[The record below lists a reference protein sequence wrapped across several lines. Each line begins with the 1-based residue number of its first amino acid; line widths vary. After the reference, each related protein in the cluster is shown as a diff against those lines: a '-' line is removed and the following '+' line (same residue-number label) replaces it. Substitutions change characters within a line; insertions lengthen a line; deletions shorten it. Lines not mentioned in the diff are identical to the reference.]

1 MPKSPVRKTT
11 ELESAVAREF
21 RRSGLIASPTR
32 KSQAQAGR
40 IMYIEC
46 KAGGLTGMA
55 RIGRVTFSKTGRTLY
70 YRGQTFQS
78 LKGAGFKSNY
88 YCAVTGED
96 YWISGPKRRGGDAL
110 YGGSTPI
117 EIDEDVRE
125 EYWRDIRGQP
135 DRVHERLA

>member
-1 MPKSPVRKTT
+1 MPKSPARKTADLQ
-11 ELESAVAREF
+11 EAIAEGARG
-21 RRSGLIASPTR
+21 SGLATSPTR
-32 KSQAQAGR
+32 KATAQAGR

-46 KAGGLTGMA
+46 KAGSLVGSA
-55 RIGRVTFSKTGRTLY
+55 RIGRVSFSKTGRTLY

-88 YCAVTGED
+88 YCVETGED
-96 YWISGPKRRGGDAL
+96 YWISGPKRRGGDTL

-125 EYWRDIRGQP
+125 EYWRDIRRQP
-135 DRVHERLA
+135 DRLNETVT